1 MAAEKEKIIMKPIEI
16 KVIGKV
22 KKSSEEI
29 CSLFLN
35 TERWS
40 DFKGYSILPG
50 IKAAEFTVKTSNLV
64 GSRIKVQNT
73 YDSSHVEEIIE
84 WDIKNRIALKFQ
96 DFSAPLN
103 KFATYFIEVWKFN
116 AIENGTKIERS
127 MTMYPKGFLGWIILL
142 PISQLMKKAFE
153 KHSIEHKD

>member
-50 IKAAEFTVKTSNLV
+50 IKAAEFTVK
-64 GSRIKVQNT
+64 VQNT
-73 YDSSHVEEIIE
+73 DGSSHVEEIIE

-116 AIENGTKIERS
+116 AFENGTKIERS